1 MKSLKANESVK
12 NSIKMDTIME
22 DGDFDKES
30 LFEENKSE
38 ENESQII
45 NLSHNTKIHRALKI
59 AIIRKG
65 LISFEKETSSPLIQT
80 PKFSSP
86 CKSVTTDDECIKIF
100 QIDLG

>member
-38 ENESQII
+38 ENES
-45 NLSHNTKIHRALKI
+45 
-59 AIIRKG
+59 
-65 LISFEKETSSPLIQT
+65 
-80 PKFSSP
+80 
-86 CKSVTTDDECIKIF
+86 
-100 QIDLG
+100 